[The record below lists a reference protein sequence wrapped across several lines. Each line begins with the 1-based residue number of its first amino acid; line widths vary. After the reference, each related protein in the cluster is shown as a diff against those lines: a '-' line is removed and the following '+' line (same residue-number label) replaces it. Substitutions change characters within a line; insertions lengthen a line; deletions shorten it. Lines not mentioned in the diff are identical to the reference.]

1 MANDVLLGLVNI
13 PAAATATALAS
24 NETATWVWS
33 WPVPMPTMPTKACLS
48 PPNKGIRIRKP

>member
-1 MANDVLLGLVNI
+1 MLLGLVNI

-33 WPVPMPTMPTKACLS
+33 WPVPMPTKACLS